1 MHKYL
6 FSIIIGI
13 ILFLCYNNINKFS
26 IGIPVRYYLYMIYND
41 GSFGDIYVSQRGN
54 IDSWEY
60 WDDADDRRYDMNRIL
75 RRNKTDYRMNV
86 GAFIYDDPSETP
98 TRAIQLIPSDD
109 DEYTEPEQ
117 QPFPNDQIPDDT
129 DNYDTDDD
137 EIIDITQPIIRPEP
151 QTLEP
156 APMPETEP
164 TTEIPERPAII
175 STRCS
180 AFTRIS

>member
-1 MHKYL
+1 MYKYL

-13 ILFLCYNNINKFS
+13 ILFVCYNNINKFS

-41 GSFGDIYVSQRGN
+41 GSLGDIYVSERGN
-54 IDSWEY
+54 IDSWED
-60 WDDADDRRYDMNRIL
+60 WDDAHDIRYDMNIIL
-75 RRNKTDYRMNV
+75 RRNNYRMHV

-129 DNYDTDDD
+129 DNYDTDD
-137 EIIDITQPIIRPEP
+137 EIIGITQPTRPEP

-164 TTEIPERPAII
+164 TTEIHEGIPPEGIPHEECA
-175 STRCS
+175 S
-180 AFTRIS
+180 AFTRVS